1 MGRRE
6 NETSVNGWTNYTSC
20 FPTQA
25 QVLLM
30 KVYDNNNIE
39 DAQTKFEV
47 AQNTRYLEFAGFT
60 LSLAALLVSLSV
72 FHAYRC
78 LRNIRTR
85 IHQGLFIA
93 ISIQVV
99 IRLMIYID
107 QALIRK
113 YAWYTGFEDIA
124 PVCISLYILLE
135 TAINSMFTWMLI
147 EGLYLYKVVIAN
159 TLRTTV
165 NFRLYN
171 IIGWGAPVFVT
182 SVWATCTAA
191 YYNKEPTDICWY
203 GYNFQPL
210 FWIVQGPRL
219 AVIVVNMI
227 FLICIMR
234 SLIIK
239 LQQQACNELQTVRKA
254 TRAALV
260 LLPLLGITNVL
271 SLVDAPLDHRVGFAV
286 WSYVSH
292 VLRSFQGFFIALTYC
307 FLNGEVRE
315 VLVRSY
321 MAAHEQ
327 VNRSRQNRP
336 QDRSNLYHFRFT
348 DRGREGTTAQFV
360 FGAAPEEPR
369 ESRCTPGR
377 WWRLFVNWVAT
388 VCSSCCKNSVDMT
401 ESAEHRADE
410 DSMTNVSPSAANG
423 DDAGAGPSTSDRPV
437 QQVDWDE
444 TSLSS
449 SSSSFVAAGGH
460 RNLRTIPG
468 TPPPSRQ
475 HLLFRPPMRPA
486 RPCAFPRV
494 VRPRNRSDSLPLAVF
509 VPRPLGLA
517 RPTVPPPPPAAGP
530 SDAAAAAA
538 ANARAEN
545 CGLYYIDDELDDEVF
560 LPGA

>member
-1 MGRRE
+1 MSRLIYCNATYDGYLCWAPALAGATSLQHCPLQRLSDGTQLSYRRCSDNGLWMGRRE

-60 LSLAALLVSLSV
+60 LSLAALLVSLYV

-348 DRGREGTTAQFV
+348 DRGREGTTA
-360 FGAAPEEPR
+360 
-369 ESRCTPGR
+369 
-377 WWRLFVNWVAT
+377 
-388 VCSSCCKNSVDMT
+388 
-401 ESAEHRADE
+401 
-410 DSMTNVSPSAANG
+410 
-423 DDAGAGPSTSDRPV
+423 
-437 QQVDWDE
+437 VDWDE

-538 ANARAEN
+538 AAANARAEN